1 MRCATNRRFFCHA
14 LALAQVLASPLA
26 GGLPAPSPAGS
37 ADGISATLSQRD
49 FLRDHPVLDKLLPD
63 EWMEATRDR
72 LTSVADKVHLQAALS
87 YDALAL
93 GALQDA
99 QDWGS
104 ASGDASLSLRWQPL
118 QRGPSSSLS
127 LAARLRNRHAFGTL
141 SPTDLR
147 QETGALWGYADGFT
161 DAGVEVPE
169 FYFEHLFFKERLL
182 LRYGQMA
189 PDDLLDDH
197 RQRSGKRSFLNQ
209 AFASSPAVGF
219 PGAGLGLAMRWTS
232 PRGWDLTGTLSNL
245 ESSNVDERADWSF
258 NTDALFA
265 GLQLGTDFKGLGGAP
280 ARFQV
285 LGWNGDGLVDENLS
299 ASRGISVT
307 VEQAIGQHTRSVWR
321 YAWSEGDLA
330 PVAQMLVVG
339 LTWEIDHLHRLGLG
353 LATGEPSRPGQQR
366 QTSVEVFYRHQF
378 NANIVITPDLQLA
391 VGDDLGSGQG
401 WLALAGLRIGIT
413 F

>member
-1 MRCATNRRFFCHA
+1 MQTSPKLLTLCLA
-14 LALAQVLASPLA
+14 LALPVA
-26 GGLPAPSPAGS
+26 GGLKAQAPVGAV
-37 ADGISATLSQRD
+37 DGIGGTISSRDYLLNHPFLENTLPKKLADSLTNLLTPAAEK
-49 FLRDHPVLDKLLPD
+49 LR
-63 EWMEATRDR
+63 
-72 LTSVADKVHLQAALS
+72 LQAALS

-93 GALQDA
+93 GALHDE
-99 QDWGS
+99 QDWGA
-104 ASGDASLSLRWQPL
+104 ASGDVSLSLRWRL
-118 QRGPSSSLS
+118 YQRSGRSPWILS
-127 LAARLRNRHAFGTL
+127 ARLRNRHAFGSL

-147 QETGALWGYADGFT
+147 QETEALWGYADGFT

-219 PGAGLGLAMRWTS
+219 PGAGLGLAVRWTS
-232 PRGWDLTGTLSNL
+232 PHGLDLTGTFSNL
-245 ESSNVDERADWSF
+245 ESSNVDERADWSL

-265 GLQLGTDFKGLGGAP
+265 GLQLGTDFKGIGGTP

-285 LGWNGDGLVDENLS
+285 LTWNGDGLAGENLG

-307 VEQAIGQHTRSVWR
+307 FEQEIGKHTRSLWR
-321 YAWSEGDLA
+321 YAWSDGDLA
-330 PVAQMLVVG
+330 PVAHLLVMG
-339 LTWEIDHLHRLGLG
+339 LTWEIHDLHRLGLG
-353 LATGEPSRPGQQR
+353 FATGEPSRPGQQR
-366 QTSVEVFYRHQF
+366 QTSVEVFYRHQV

-391 VGDDLGSGQG
+391 FGDDIGRGPG